1 MKPSFLPAV
10 IASGLMFTP
19 VLLCAQGAVKP
30 VAPIQNADTN
40 ASGSSTAA
48 KPTPSQTN
56 ADPSASTPANSRAGE
71 ANTDAKKREE
81 TRRAEDARPQPASPA
96 AESKVSRSTREQF
109 NKLDLDGSNG
119 LSLAEFLSYQEVTPN
134 PARDASSSTTA
145 GRNGTGPGTPGSTTG
160 STGGKTGRGNDA
172 DRDPR
177 ITTTPQERFQQ
188 LDLDQSGSL
197 SEAEFDR
204 ISPISTDVR
213 RDASS
218 STGAGRNGTGAGVP
232 GSTTGSTGGTTGKD
246 PSAGKRD

>member
-1 MKPSFLPAV
+1 MKPSLLPAV

-19 VLLCAQGAVKP
+19 VLLWAQGAVKP

-40 ASGSSTAA
+40 ASGSSNGTAA
-48 KPTPSQTN
+48 GPAAPAPTPSPTP
-56 ADPSASTPANSRAGE
+56 ADARTSTPASSRAG
-71 ANTDAKKREE
+71 EE
-81 TRRAEDARPQPASPA
+81 TRRAEPATPAPQTAPSN
-96 AESKVSRSTREQF
+96 VSRSTREQF
-109 NKLDLDGSNG
+109 NKLDIDGSNG
-119 LSLAEFLSYQEVTPN
+119 LSEAEFLSYQEVTPN

-160 STGGKTGRGNDA
+160 STGGKTGRNNDA

-188 LDLDQSGSL
+188 LDLDRNGTL

-204 ISPISTDVR
+204 VSPVSPDIR

-218 STGAGRNGTGAGVP
+218 STGAGRNGLGAGVP
-232 GSTTGSTGGTTGKD
+232 GSTTGSTGGTTAKD
-246 PSAGKRD
+246 PSEGKRD

>member
-40 ASGSSTAA
+40 ASGSSAAA

-56 ADPSASTPANSRAGE
+56 ADPSASTPANSRA
-71 ANTDAKKREE
+71 
-81 TRRAEDARPQPASPA
+81 EDARPQPASPV

-188 LDLDQSGSL
+188 LDLDQSGNL

-246 PSAGKRD
+246 PSEGKRD